1 MDLRGRTVI
10 LTGAS
15 GGIGRLL
22 CAGLVGEG
30 ATVVAVGRDG
40 PRLQALASTLPAGK
54 VVAVAADIGTVEG
67 RSTVRAQAEALQTA
81 PSMLVVGHANAAF
94 GLFAGQSAQSLEQL
108 MQANLVGS
116 MLLIHALLPLLERQP
131 KASVAVLGS
140 TFGSLAFPGF
150 VAYSASKFGL
160 RGLVEALGREYA
172 GSTVT
177 FQYLSPRATRTDFN
191 SAAVDAMNAE
201 LGVAHDPAERVAAA
215 LLAALRSGNP
225 RLQLGWPE
233 RLFAR
238 LNGLLPELVDRS
250 LRRQLPIVRR
260 HASSPSAVPHPS
272 THHPDQDTSHEA
284 HAG

>member
-1 MDLRGRTVI
+1 
-10 LTGAS
+10 
-15 GGIGRLL
+15 
-22 CAGLVGEG
+22 
-30 ATVVAVGRDG
+30 
-40 PRLQALASTLPAGK
+40 
-54 VVAVAADIGTVEG
+54 
-67 RSTVRAQAEALQTA
+67 
-81 PSMLVVGHANAAF
+81 MLVVGHASAAF

-150 VAYSASKFGL
+150 AAYSASKFGL

-172 GSTVT
+172 GSTIT

-260 HASSPSAVPHPS
+260 HASTPSAITDPS
-272 THHPDQDTSHEA
+272 PLHPDKDTSHEA